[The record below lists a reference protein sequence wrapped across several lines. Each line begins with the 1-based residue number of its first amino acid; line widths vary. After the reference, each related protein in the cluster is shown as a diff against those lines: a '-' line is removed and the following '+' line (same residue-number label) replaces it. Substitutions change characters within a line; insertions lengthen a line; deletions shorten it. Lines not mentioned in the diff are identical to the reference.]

1 MGRSVEITI
10 IDYGRGNLRSVE
22 KALQYLGY
30 RTVVTSF
37 PEKVAGA
44 SALVLPGVGAFDDA
58 MRSLRRDGMDEAV
71 REAVGSGRPFLG
83 ICLGYQLLF
92 ESSEEGGEEK
102 GLAILPG
109 RVKRFPEGP
118 LKVPHMGWNSIEQAK
133 PSPLLQGLGKDPYCY
148 FVHSYYVEPADES
161 QVLTWTEYGICF
173 ASGIQVGELAAF
185 QFHPEKSSRVGLA
198 LLDSFARV
206 ATGGR

>member
-30 RTVVTSF
+30 RTAVTSS
-37 PEKVAGA
+37 PEEVAGA

-71 REAVGSGRPFLG
+71 REAVVSGRPFLG

-102 GLAILPG
+102 GLAILTG

-133 PSPLLQGLGKDPYCY
+133 PSPLLQDLGKDPYCY
-148 FVHSYYVEPADES
+148 FVHSYYVVPEDKAVVATTTNYAGCEFVSSIAADN
-161 QVLTWTEYGICF
+161 IF
-173 ASGIQVGELAAF
+173 AC
-185 QFHPEKSSRVGLA
+185 QFHPEKSQTIGLR
-198 LLDSFARV
+198 LLKNFAHC
-206 ATGGR
+206 ASCW